1 MAKFDSKSEIAA
13 ALYHNESERNAV
25 FHYCIPTCPAKRRGL
40 RILERTPPAL
50 EIPSDKILGGLSK
63 NEDLL
68 RIIITNTK
76 RSFVITTFI
85 LCDNSEYGKQG
96 HSVHE
101 LLNRCTTL
109 PNYDVDAEKRLLI
122 SPKTA
127 RRIEQI
133 RILRNNLDA
142 HHAASD
148 EWKQR
153 FGTLRNSEFEE
164 LISTVYGIV
173 FRCNKAA
180 GIRRVSEDSLRKT
193 STVYADRL
201 LRALEKQIKDGCVG
215 KGFQTVDDWESG
227 DAYV

>member
-1 MAKFDSKSEIAA
+1 MTMNHRERRFFTTVYRLAQQSVEGFAFWKELLPHLKLHHRKYFEGV
-13 ALYHNESERNAV
+13 LFNEE
-25 FHYCIPTCPAKRRGL
+25 
-40 RILERTPPAL
+40 
-50 EIPSDKILGGLSK
+50 
-63 NEDLL
+63 LL

-76 RSFVITTFI
+76 RSLVVTTFI
-85 LCDNSEYGKQG
+85 LCDNSRHGNRG
-96 HSVHE
+96 HSVYQLLE
-101 LLNRCTTL
+101 RSSALLNF
-109 PNYDVDAEKRLLI
+109 DVDAEKRLLD
-122 SPKTA
+122 SPKIV

-148 EWKQR
+148 EWKRR

-180 GIRRVSEDSLRKT
+180 GLRRVSEDSLRKA

-201 LRALEKQIKDGCVG
+201 LRALEKQVKDGCAG
-215 KGFQTVDDWESG
+215 KGFVSVDDWESG
-227 DAYV
+227 DAFV